1 MYNSSDE
8 LNSVPLLLF
17 FMIFLGKSSNAIHSP
32 RSLHCFSLF
41 LVTRV
46 VHVFGDHVKEQ
57 INDITPTFLS
67 QRVLATLRNADSL
80 ANHVL
85 HESGLKLIVIIIN

>member
-1 MYNSSDE
+1 MCNSSDE
-8 LNSVPLLLF
+8 LNSVPLLSFFLMCLEKVHCDSLCKIIALF
-17 FMIFLGKSSNAIHSP
+17 FF
-32 RSLHCFSLF
+32 FS
-41 LVTRV
+41 VNRV

-57 INDITPTFLS
+57 MNDITPTFLS

-85 HESGLKLIVIIIN
+85 HESGLKLIVIIIIN